1 MPTETAQSSQAIDVK
16 EYYQMY
22 GPMVYRQCCC
32 LLKSRDKALDAVQEI
47 FLKLF
52 LRRDT
57 MTVQYP
63 MSLLYRMATNY
74 CLDRLRQDRK
84 FVPGEN
90 LDLLSNLPYESLVED
105 RLMAENI
112 LAYILKDEK
121 SESHQVAVLFFLN
134 GLTIREIVA
143 ETGLAQFRVYR
154 HLERLKRKLR
164 MEGKRERK
172 QASVP

>member
-1 MPTETAQSSQAIDVK
+1 MPTETAQASQAIDVK
-16 EYYQMY
+16 EYYTMY

-32 LLKSRDKALDAVQEI
+32 LLKSRDKALDATQEV
-47 FLKLF
+47 FFKLF
-52 LRRDT
+52 LRRDS
-57 MTVQYP
+57 MKVRYP

-90 LDLLSNLPYESLVED
+90 LDLLNNLPYVSPIED
-105 RLMAENI
+105 RLMAENV

-121 SESHQVAVLFFLN
+121 SEAHQVAVLFFLN
-134 GLTIREIVA
+134 GLNIREIVA
-143 ETGLAQFRVYR
+143 ETGLSRSRVYQ
-154 HLERLKRKLR
+154 HLERLKGKLR

-172 QASVP
+172 QEPAP